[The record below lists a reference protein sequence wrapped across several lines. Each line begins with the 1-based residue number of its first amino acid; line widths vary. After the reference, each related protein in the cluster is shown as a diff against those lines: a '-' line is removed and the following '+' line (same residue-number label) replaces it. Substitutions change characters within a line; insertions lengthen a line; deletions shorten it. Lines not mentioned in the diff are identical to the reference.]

1 VKKAVIITARSNSSR
16 LNNKIL
22 MQINSKHKAIDI
34 LISRAKKIKLP
45 IILATTKKK
54 TDDKLYKYVKKKY
67 KIEVYRGENQNKLKR
82 WHKCFLKFNIS
93 KAAII
98 DGDDIFFDYKTYR
111 AQLDQLD
118 NNDILS
124 APKSMITGLFTHIIS
139 FKAME
144 KMKIFFN
151 KDIDSEMI
159 EPFIKKAKVKRKFI
173 KTDNIYLNKKIRL
186 TLDYIEDL
194 RLLKFL
200 SIKFKISTDSKNI
213 VEFLIKNNQ
222 FSNMN
227 YFREK
232 YWKNNQSKKIKSL
245 VI

>member
-1 VKKAVIITARSNSSR
+1 
-16 LNNKIL
+16 
-22 MQINSKHKAIDI
+22 
-34 LISRAKKIKLP
+34 
-45 IILATTKKK
+45 
-54 TDDKLYKYVKKKY
+54 
-67 KIEVYRGENQNKLKR
+67 
-82 WHKCFLKFNIS
+82 
-93 KAAII
+93 
-98 DGDDIFFDYKTYR
+98 
-111 AQLDQLD
+111 
-118 NNDILS
+118 
-124 APKSMITGLFTHIIS
+124 
-139 FKAME
+139 
-144 KMKIFFN
+144 MKIFFN

-194 RLLKFL
+194 KLLKFL